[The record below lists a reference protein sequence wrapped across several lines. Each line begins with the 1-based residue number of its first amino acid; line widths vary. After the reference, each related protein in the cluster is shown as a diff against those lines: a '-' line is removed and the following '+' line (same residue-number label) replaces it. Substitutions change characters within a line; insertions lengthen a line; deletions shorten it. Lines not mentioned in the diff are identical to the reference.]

1 MKRERMV
8 TRTITTTDVTVL
20 VINVETA
27 ESHDETF
34 QLIGKYKSDED
45 IVKEI
50 DKLVEYPIK
59 VVCIVDKH
67 ESATKY
73 AIREKDFVELATPE
87 RKEEN

>member
-27 ESHDETF
+27 EPHNETF
-34 QLIGKYKSDED
+34 KLIGKYKSDED

-73 AIREKDFVELATPE
+73 ASREKDFVEFAIPE

>member
-27 ESHDETF
+27 EPYDETF

-73 AIREKDFVELATPE
+73 VSREKDFVEFAIPE